1 VIWQPWTR
9 ALPWVA
15 LVLLIVVALLNLDGY
30 PAGGLFVVPI
40 ALALIA
46 LVVAVRARSRLDIV
60 VSGLVIAAI
69 PLWFL
74 VLILMFQFVHL
85 GNSSFAP

>member
-1 VIWQPWTR
+1 MIWQPWTR

-40 ALALIA
+40 A
-46 LVVAVRARSRLDIV
+46 RARSRLDIV

-74 VLILMFQFVHL
+74 VLILMFQFAHR